1 MTSEAQK
8 RASTKYDLANT
19 VQLKI
24 KLNKNTDKDIIQR
37 LSEVDQKATYIKS
50 LIRQDMKKSP
60 QR

>member
-1 MTSEAQK
+1 MATEAQK
-8 RASTKYDLANT
+8 RASAKYDQANT
-19 VQLKI
+19 VQLKV